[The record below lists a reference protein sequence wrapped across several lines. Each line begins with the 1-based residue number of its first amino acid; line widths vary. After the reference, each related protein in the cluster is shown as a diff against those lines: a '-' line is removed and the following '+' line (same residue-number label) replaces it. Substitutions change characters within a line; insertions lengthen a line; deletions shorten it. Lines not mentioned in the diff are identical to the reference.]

1 MFYSWEGC
9 GCLSSIPSDNII
21 GAVECLRVIEC
32 DCWAETYD
40 DYDNDDIGAVD
51 WRWLIE
57 WECWCDTWYSMTH
70 VKWRKGLNNSRS
82 SSSRCLGTHSSF
94 LPHYLCSIIHDIYYG
109 TYSTTRRWM
118 ATLNPLQCN
127 YCSSS
132 SSDMMWSLLLQ
143 LTTTTTTR
151 CRLTGTSTHR
161 WRPYHNW
168 RSSSQWPV
176 STTVQYMYL
185 TIPYIVR
192 TVRQINKRK
201 GNQHNYSRYIKN
213 LEVEEKDIINHHN

>member
-1 MFYSWEGC
+1 MVGWMLTACYVCDLFQA
-9 GCLSSIPSDNII
+9 PSPLYQSFNLF
-21 GAVECLRVIEC
+21 LRQ
-32 DCWAETYD
+32 
-40 DYDNDDIGAVD
+40 
-51 WRWLIE
+51 
-57 WECWCDTWYSMTH
+57 
-70 VKWRKGLNNSRS
+70 KWI
-82 SSSRCLGTHSSF
+82 TE
-94 LPHYLCSIIHDIYYG
+94 YG
-109 TYSTTRRWM
+109 TYSTTRRWI
-118 ATLNPLQCN
+118 TLNPLQCS
-127 YCSSS
+127 YSSSSS

-143 LTTTTTTR
+143 LTTTTITR

-168 RSSSQWPV
+168 RSSSLWPV

-185 TIPYIVR
+185 TIPYTVR